1 MIMSEVN
8 SDYDKHLDVA
18 RSVEAT
24 RDESWRYVEK
34 MQYAI
39 ASGALAL
46 SVTLLNFTDVVQC
59 KWLIIISWILLV
71 ASILIN
77 FASHI
82 VSYIASDNTREK
94 MFDRMREGTPYEPNA
109 INDIINKYNKPTMLL
124 NVSSIVLLMYG
135 TIGLL
140 AFFIIQ
146 IP

>member
-1 MIMSEVN
+1 MNN
-8 SDYDKHLDVA
+8 SKTDYDKHLEVA

-46 SVTLLNFTDVVQC
+46 SVTLLTFTEAVQC
-59 KWLIIISWILLV
+59 KWLIVASWILLV
-71 ASILIN
+71 TSIIIN
-77 FASHI
+77 FTSHI
-82 VSYIASDNTREK
+82 VSYMASDTTREK
-94 MFDRMREGTPYEPNA
+94 MFDRMKEDTPYEPNA
-109 INDIINKYNKPTMLL
+109 INDIINKYNTPTMLL
-124 NVSSIVLLMYG
+124 NVSSIVLLMCG

-146 IP
+146 IL

>member
-46 SVTLLNFTDVVQC
+46 SVTLLTFTDVVQC

>member
-1 MIMSEVN
+1 MSEVN

-18 RSVEAT
+18 RSVEST

-46 SVTLLNFTDVVQC
+46 SVTLLTFTDVVQC
-59 KWLIIISWILLV
+59 KWVIITSWILLV

-82 VSYIASDNTREK
+82 VSYIASDTTREK

-146 IP
+146 IL

>member
-1 MIMSEVN
+1 MCEAK
-8 SDYDKHLDVA
+8 SDYDKHLEVA

-46 SVTLLNFTDVVQC
+46 SITLLTFTDVVQC
-59 KWLIIISWILLV
+59 KEVIIASWILLV
-71 ASILIN
+71 ASIIIN

-82 VSYIASDNTREK
+82 VSYMASDTTREK

-146 IP
+146 IL

>member
-46 SVTLLNFTDVVQC
+46 SVTLLTFTDVVQC
-59 KWLIIISWILLV
+59 KWLIITSWILLV

-82 VSYIASDNTREK
+82 VSYIASDTTREK

-109 INDIINKYNKPTMLL
+109 INDIINKYNKPTMWL
-124 NVSSIVLLMYG
+124 NIVSIAFLAFGV
-135 TIGLL
+135 IGLL
-140 AFFIIQ
+140 IFFITQ
-146 IP
+146 IL

>member
-8 SDYDKHLDVA
+8 NDYDKHLDVA

-24 RDESWRYVEK
+24 RDESWRYVER

-39 ASGALAL
+39 ASGAIAL

-59 KWLIIISWILLV
+59 KWVVITSWILLV

-82 VSYIASDNTREK
+82 VSYITSGTTREK

>member
-1 MIMSEVN
+1 MIMSEAK
-8 SDYDKHLDVA
+8 SDYDKHLEVA

-46 SVTLLNFTDVVQC
+46 SITLLTFTDAVQC
-59 KWLIIISWILLV
+59 KWLIVVSWILLV

-82 VSYIASDNTREK
+82 VSYVVSDTTREK
-94 MFDRMREGTPYEPNA
+94 MFDRMREDATYEPND
-109 INDIINKYNKPTMLL
+109 INDIINKGNKPIKGL
-124 NVSSIVLLMYG
+124 NIASFVALVLGVSGVL
-135 TIGLL
+135 T
-140 AFFIIQ
+140 FFIIQ
-146 IP
+146 IL

>member
-1 MIMSEVN
+1 MAVEKT
-8 SDYDKHLDVA
+8 DYEKHLEVA
-18 RSVEAT
+18 QNIEAI

-46 SVTLLNFTDVVQC
+46 SVTLLTFTDDVQY
-59 KWLIIISWILLV
+59 KWVIITSWILLV

-82 VSYIASDNTREK
+82 VSYITSDTTREK

-109 INDIINKYNKPTMLL
+109 INDIINKYNKPTMWLNIVSIAFLAFGVIDLL
-124 NVSSIVLLMYG
+124 I
-135 TIGLL
+135 
-140 AFFIIQ
+140 FFIIQ
-146 IP
+146 MQ

>member
-18 RSVEAT
+18 RSVEST

-46 SVTLLNFTDVVQC
+46 SVTLLTFTDVVQC
-59 KWLIIISWILLV
+59 KGVIITSWILLV

-82 VSYIASDNTREK
+82 VSYIASDTTREK

-124 NVSSIVLLMYG
+124 NVSSIVLLMCG

-146 IP
+146 IL

>member
-1 MIMSEVN
+1 MSEVN

-18 RSVEAT
+18 RSIEAT

-46 SVTLLNFTDVVQC
+46 SVTLLTFTDVVQC

-82 VSYIASDNTREK
+82 VSYIASDTTREK

-146 IP
+146 IL